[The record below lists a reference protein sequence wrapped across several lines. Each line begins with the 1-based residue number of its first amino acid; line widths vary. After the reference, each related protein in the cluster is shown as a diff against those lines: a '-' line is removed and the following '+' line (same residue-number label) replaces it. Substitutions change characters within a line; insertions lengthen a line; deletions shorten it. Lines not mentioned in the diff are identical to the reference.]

1 MVIILFTFMPMSCAA
16 PLSSETA
23 IIALPVLLY
32 LTKSESEIITTI
44 DAARVTT
51 VDTFML
57 IAPRLIFPRS
67 GTETNFVADL
77 KIICA
82 RL

>member
-1 MVIILFTFMPMSCAA
+1 MVIILLTFMPISCAA

-32 LTKSESEIITTI
+32 LTKSESDIITAI
-44 DAARVTT
+44 DTT
-51 VDTFML
+51 SVIIVETFILTAPML
-57 IAPRLIFPRS
+57 TLPSS

-77 KIICA
+77 NII
-82 RL
+82 